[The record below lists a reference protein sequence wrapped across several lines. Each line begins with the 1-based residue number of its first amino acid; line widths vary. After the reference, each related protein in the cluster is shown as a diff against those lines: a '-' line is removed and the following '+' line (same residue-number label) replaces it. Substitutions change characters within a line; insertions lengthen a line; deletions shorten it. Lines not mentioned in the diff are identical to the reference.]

1 MAEDNHDDVVKTN
14 DDVIDSTILDVVMDA
29 ALPEE
34 EKMPTTLLELGK
46 QMSRAEAEAIIER
59 NKHRYKKPMKPE
71 TIMNLKPMVKGSDR
85 AKEIM
90 AKARK
95 NSDHSKREKKFM
107 TNVIETVL
115 KLSSNDTKFK
125 KAMEEM
131 GFSGKVTQ
139 GMEMVFGMVNEAKTN
154 PIAFKEIMDRVE
166 GKQMVSTNVT
176 AKIGVG
182 GIEQLLDVMSGTPS
196 DEDLL
201 EELYD

>member
-1 MAEDNHDDVVKTN
+1 MAEDKPEELIEPTV
-14 DDVIDSTILDVVMDA
+14 LDVVMDA
-29 ALPEE
+29 AIEPEE
-34 EKMPTTLLELGK
+34 EKMPTNLIELGK
-46 QMSRAEAEAIIER
+46 GMSRAEAEAIIEK
-59 NKHRYKKPMKPE
+59 NKHRYKRPVKAEML
-71 TIMNLKPMVKGSDR
+71 MNLKPMVKGSER
-85 AKEIM
+85 TKEIM

-115 KLSSNDTKFK
+115 KLSSNDAKFK
-125 KAMEEM
+125 KVMQDM

-139 GMEMVFGMVNEAKTN
+139 GMEMVFGMVNEAKSN

-182 GIEQLLDVMSGTPS
+182 GIEQLLDVMNGTPS
-196 DEDLL
+196 DE
-201 EELYD
+201 ELFEDIYDE